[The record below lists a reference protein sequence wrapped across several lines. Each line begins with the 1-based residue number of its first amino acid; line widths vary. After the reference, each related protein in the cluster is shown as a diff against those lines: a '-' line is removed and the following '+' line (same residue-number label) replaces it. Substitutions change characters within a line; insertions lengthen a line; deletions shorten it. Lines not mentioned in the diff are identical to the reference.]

1 MATQIGGIDT
11 KVEGI
16 DTKVEGIDTK
26 VEGFDTRIGGLNT
39 RITGLDTKIES
50 LQVIITVTHLYD
62 RLQRIP
68 GHSTIFQAII
78 RMDKNIYKV
87 INEECKPIS
96 LSFNDQK
103 HFRCQQLK
111 L

>member
-1 MATQIGGIDT
+1 MATQIG
-11 KVEGI
+11 GI

-78 RMDKNIYKV
+78 SMDKNIYKV
-87 INEECKPIS
+87 INSECKPIS

-103 HFRCQQLK
+103 HSRGQQRNL
-111 L
+111 